1 MAFSRGIDMRHKWY
15 LWVLIAGFL
24 CGLAGCDWND
34 KAELHIRGSE
44 FGWQTLG
51 LLAIALLTPFQAVL
65 KPFLKMLQPIVV
77 ALQKLGIL
85 KKPAEPDTTPDEFTL
100 EEFQQMVAELL
111 KMVAR
116 LQDSPQGVD
125 IASLKDVTALLM
137 LISAGVNPAAI
148 NQIMAANQAKAVAS
162 AEAA

>member
-1 MAFSRGIDMRHKWY
+1 MRHKWY

-85 KKPAEPDTTPDEFTL
+85 KKPAEPDTTPDEFTF
-100 EEFQQMVAELL
+100 EEAQQLIAELL
-111 KMVAR
+111 QMFSKLR
-116 LQDSPQGVD
+116 DTPEGVD
-125 IASLKDVTALLM
+125 VAALKDLAAQMLLT
-137 LISAGVNPAAI
+137 SSGVNPVAVY
-148 NQIMAANQAKAVAS
+148 QLMAANQAKVVSDATPA
-162 AEAA
+162 